1 LRKSCLGCYYENEKV
16 CYWFK
21 LKGNSTPKKIPND
34 VVDKGCGK
42 YENDSG
48 GEDVLTPVILAI
60 INKFDAE
67 IIGSKYEPPVKKRNQ
82 YKKKY
87 VKSAHNY
94 SYRRDAQ

>member
-1 LRKSCLGCYYENEKV
+1 MHKSCLGCYYENEKV

-21 LKGNSTPKKIPND
+21 LKVNSTPKKMPIDIIN
-34 VVDKGCGK
+34 KGCDK
-42 YENDSG
+42 YENDSLG
-48 GEDVLTPVILAI
+48 KLESELVDHVVKVFDGET
-60 INKFDAE
+60 
-67 IIGSKYEPPVKKRNQ
+67 IGTKYEPPVKKRNQ